1 MLEALNSKADA
12 NPEETIEN
20 VMNGIRG
27 FVADAEQFDDITML
41 SLKYLGPQNNG
52 RKKTDKNK

>member
-41 SLKYLGPQNNG
+41 SLKYLGPQNNS